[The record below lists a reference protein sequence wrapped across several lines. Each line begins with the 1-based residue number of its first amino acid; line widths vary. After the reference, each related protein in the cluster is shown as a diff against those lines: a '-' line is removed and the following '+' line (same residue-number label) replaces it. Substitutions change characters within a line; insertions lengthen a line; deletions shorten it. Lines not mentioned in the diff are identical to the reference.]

1 MEKDGASKRKGKS
14 ESLRDCVETLWSPRS
29 SFKRS
34 HLRDSEEYREIHQWD
49 EESKEGWKGELL
61 VSK

>member
-49 EESKEGWKGELL
+49 EESKEG
-61 VSK
+61 